1 VGSLTVSLAELTAD
15 QLKEIVDS
23 SDFQAFF
30 DKTSRLVERALHQP
44 YDPLVDYGA
53 VDDSDAYVYIYS
65 WLFLIFK
72 TFLVS

>member
-1 VGSLTVSLAELTAD
+1 MGGVLAELTAE
-15 QLKEIVDS
+15 QVKEIVET

-53 VDDSDAYVYIYS
+53 VDDSDAYDLYIVFFL
-65 WLFLIFK
+65 LFL
-72 TFLVS
+72 FLFLFF